1 MLHSFSCDSVSDFV
15 NFTCLSC
22 WIWDLCL
29 NSRLKMHL
37 LKFQIF
43 LKFQFISNKQFS
55 AYQKF
60 NKIVCLSVKKR
71 ALPLPT
77 RQPEYVEK
85 SYQKDE
91 LSRKSRFENL
101 RTDNNQSVW
110 GQYDENFE
118 NPIQPVTCPS
128 ISRSCE
134 TNIIFIID
142 VCSCAQEFQSRIL
155 RSIHLILN
163 LANDVFISG
172 YAQGKGS
179 TR

>member
-1 MLHSFSCDSVSDFV
+1 M
-15 NFTCLSC
+15 
-22 WIWDLCL
+22 
-29 NSRLKMHL
+29 
-37 LKFQIF
+37 
-43 LKFQFISNKQFS
+43 FISQ
-55 AYQKF
+55 
-60 NKIVCLSVKKR
+60 KKR

-77 RQPEYVEK
+77 RHPENFEK

-110 GQYDENFE
+110 GQYDKNFE
-118 NPIQPVTCPS
+118 NPIQPITCPS
-128 ISRSCE
+128 ISRDCE

-172 YAQGKGS
+172 YAQDKGS
-179 TR
+179 SWKCII

>member
-1 MLHSFSCDSVSDFV
+1 M
-15 NFTCLSC
+15 
-22 WIWDLCL
+22 
-29 NSRLKMHL
+29 
-37 LKFQIF
+37 
-43 LKFQFISNKQFS
+43 
-55 AYQKF
+55 
-60 NKIVCLSVKKR
+60 
-71 ALPLPT
+71 PLPT
-77 RQPEYVEK
+77 RQPDSAEK

-110 GQYDENFE
+110 GQYDKNFE
-118 NPIQPVTCPS
+118 NPIQPINCPS
-128 ISRSCE
+128 ISRDCE

-179 TR
+179 T